1 VQTDA
6 RLKQSSAKSSANKSE
21 PIFLPYQVEWLK
33 DDSDFKVCVKSRRI
47 GISWAE
53 ASDATLYA
61 ASAEGG
67 DTYYIGFDKEMAKGF
82 IEDCA
87 EWARLY
93 QLAVA
98 DEDQFFIQ
106 EPDRDILVY
115 EIRFASGSK
124 IQALSSSPRQLRSRG
139 KRKPHIV
146 IDECAHIADFSGIL
160 KAAIALTMWGA
171 KIRCI
176 STYNGEEEFSDLVDD
191 IRADRRLGVVYEF
204 DLNRAIDDGLY
215 DKVATKL
222 NLPKTETA
230 KKQWLEKLVK
240 VYGDDSNEEL
250 FCQRTGGVNIF
261 FPRSMI
267 VRCMRPGIKIVRYH
281 ASERISNSGPLVRQ
295 QALNDYFHDRVF
307 DNLPSDPLW
316 FGMDIG
322 RVSNLTSMVFLKRE
336 GLFLVTSLV
345 VELFNVHL
353 SDQQQILFSLLNKI
367 DLAGGCIDARG
378 IGHQLAESAQDHFDP
393 ISAVQ
398 ISDKWYSQWMP
409 RYRQYVED
417 QQIIL
422 PEDNDI
428 LSDHRAIKKVNGI
441 AKIVGIQK
449 NKRTEAALK
458 KMKRHGDTAIAFC
471 LAVQATEEFAATE
484 TEILTGGHR
493 EYAESI
499 R

>member
-1 VQTDA
+1 
-6 RLKQSSAKSSANKSE
+6 
-21 PIFLPYQVEWLK
+21 VEWLK

-61 ASAEGG
+61 ASADGG
-67 DTYYIGFDKEMAKGF
+67 DTYYIGFDKEMARGF

-93 QLAVA
+93 QLAIT
-98 DEDQFFIQ
+98 DEDQFFIK
-106 EPDRDILVY
+106 EPDKDILVY

-146 IDECAHIADFSGIL
+146 IDECAHIADFPGIL

-191 IRADRRLGVVYEF
+191 IRAQRRFGTVYEF
-204 DLNRAIDDGLY
+204 DLHRALADGLY
-215 DKVATKL
+215 EKIATKM
-222 NLPKTETA
+222 NYPKTNTA
-230 KKQWLEKLVK
+230 KEQWLYKLMK
-240 VYGDDSNEEL
+240 IYGADSGEEL
-250 FCQRTGGVNIF
+250 FCHRTGGVNIF

-267 VRCMRPGIKIVRYH
+267 VRCMRPGVKIVRYH
-281 ASERISNSGPLVRQ
+281 ASEKIANSRPLVRQ
-295 QALNDYFHDRVF
+295 QALIDYFHDRVF
-307 DNLPSDPLW
+307 DTLPSGPLW

-322 RVSNLTSMVFLKRE
+322 RVSNLTSVVFLKRN
-336 GLFLVTSLV
+336 GLFLETSLV

-353 SDQQQILFSLLNKI
+353 SDQQMILFSLLNKI

-378 IGHQLAESAQDHFDP
+378 MGHQMAETAQDHFDN
-393 ISAVQ
+393 IAAVQ
-398 ISDKWYSQWMP
+398 ISDKWYAQWMP
-409 RYRQYVED
+409 RYRQYIED

-422 PEDNDI
+422 PEDNEI
-428 LSDHRAIKKVNGI
+428 LSDHRAIKKVNGV

-471 LAVQATEEFAATE
+471 LAVQGTEEFEETE
-484 TEILTGGHR
+484 IEILTGGQR
-493 EYAESI
+493 EYA
-499 R
+499 